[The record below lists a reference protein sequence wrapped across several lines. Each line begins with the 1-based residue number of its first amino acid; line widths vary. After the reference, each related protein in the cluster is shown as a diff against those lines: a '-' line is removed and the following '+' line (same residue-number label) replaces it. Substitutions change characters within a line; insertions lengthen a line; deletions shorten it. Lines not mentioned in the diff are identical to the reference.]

1 MYRQTKFSKLIFI
14 LCSIVLITGII
25 YIPTVQDDK
34 MLGICGFKMF
44 ETALMMFI
52 ISIPAIFRQLLHINI
67 TPAIENSLVAFCF
80 TGLILG
86 DVANFYG
93 HIEWWDTVLHGVSGM
108 LMGFI
113 GYEIINTSNGIYK
126 NKSGHTPFFV
136 FVWIFSFS
144 LAAGT
149 LWEIM
154 EFVTDGMFGLNSQ
167 EFLISSGTFDTAV
180 PRVGRNALYDTM
192 HDLILDFIGATAVAA
207 YGYFD
212 TKKHAKVCNYSTK
225 SELL

>member
-14 LCSIVLITGII
+14 LCLIVLIIGII
-25 YIPTVQDDK
+25 YIPTIQDDK
-34 MLGICGFKMF
+34 MLGICGFKIF

-52 ISIPAIFRQLLHINI
+52 VLIPTIFRQLLHINI

-93 HIEWWDTVLHGVSGM
+93 HFKWWDTALHGVSGM
-108 LMGFI
+108 LMGII
-113 GYEIINTSNGIYK
+113 GYEIVNTSNGVYN
-126 NKSGHTPFFV
+126 NKAGHTPLFV

-154 EFVTDGMFGLNSQ
+154 EFVTDGLFGLNSQ
-167 EFLISSGTFDTAV
+167 EFLISSGTFDTTV
-180 PRVGRNALYDTM
+180 PHIGRNALYDTM
-192 HDLILDFIGATAVAA
+192 HDLILDSLGATAVAV
-207 YGYFD
+207 YGYLD
-212 TKKHAKVCNYSTK
+212 TKKHARVRDHCTK
-225 SELL
+225 RELL